1 MRFGDE
7 LDERGEGDGSI
18 KDGSSICGL
27 SNKVP
32 VPEMKIGRKEFVGEY
47 QSLGLG
53 IFNLRYLQ
61 NNLQMTVGRCLGL
74 NMKPITLSPSM
85 ASFFI
90 LYFTEFF

>member
-7 LDERGEGDGSI
+7 LDERSEGDGSI

-47 QSLGLG
+47 QRFRYFQFKILTEQSTDDSRQVFGFEYETNNPFSKYGLILHSL
-53 IFNLRYLQ
+53 FY
-61 NNLQMTVGRCLGL
+61 
-74 NMKPITLSPSM
+74 
-85 ASFFI
+85 
-90 LYFTEFF
+90 